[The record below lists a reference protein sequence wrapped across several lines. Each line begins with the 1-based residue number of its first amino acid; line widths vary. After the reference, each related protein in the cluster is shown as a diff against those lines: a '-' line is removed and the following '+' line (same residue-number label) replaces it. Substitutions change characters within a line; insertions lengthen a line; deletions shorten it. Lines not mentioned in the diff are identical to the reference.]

1 MNAGEFGVALQLL
14 DPDRDDF
21 DASVDGLIGRLDTS
35 DVHGCIDRV
44 FEFFEAHP
52 VADLGVPG
60 PLVHFVEQFY
70 PEYKARLLFSLR
82 RTPSLSGV
90 WMANR
95 ILNADLG
102 SSDRAR
108 FFASLEG
115 VVLNPAA
122 DAEVRAF
129 AKRFAD
135 LRQGKV

>member
-14 DPDRDDF
+14 DPDLDDF

-60 PLVHFVEQFY
+60 SLVHFVEQFY

-82 RTPSLSGV
+82 RAPSLRGV

-95 ILNADLG
+95 ILNGGLGNAD
-102 SSDRAR
+102 
-108 FFASLEG
+108 
-115 VVLNPAA
+115 
-122 DAEVRAF
+122 
-129 AKRFAD
+129 
-135 LRQGKV
+135 

>member
-21 DASVDGLIGRLDTS
+21 GASVDGLIVRLDTS

-60 PLVHFVEQFY
+60 SLVHFVEQFY

-82 RTPSLSGV
+82 KTPSLSGV

-95 ILNADLG
+95 ILNAELG
-102 SSDRAR
+102 NSDRAR
-108 FFASLEG
+108 FLASLEG
-115 VVLNPAA
+115 VVLDPAE
-122 DAEVRAF
+122 DAGVRAF
-129 AKRFAD
+129 AKRFAG
-135 LRQGKV
+135 LRQGKI